1 MGGGGGTP
9 SVQQSK
15 TDTNVTVTN
24 NITGPPINVNVGS
37 EVLSPIANTFQP
49 LAAGLQNSLQSLSV
63 GFQDAE
69 TRRAQQET
77 KTADLVQQNAKT
89 QQLMIFGLIGLGAVL
104 VLRR

>member
-9 SVQQSK
+9 PVTQTKQ
-15 TDTNVTVTN
+15 DTAVTVTN

-37 EVLSPIANTFQP
+37 EVLNPIAQTFQP

-69 TRRAQQET
+69 TRRSQQEN
-77 KTADLVQQNAKT
+77 KTAELVQLNAKT